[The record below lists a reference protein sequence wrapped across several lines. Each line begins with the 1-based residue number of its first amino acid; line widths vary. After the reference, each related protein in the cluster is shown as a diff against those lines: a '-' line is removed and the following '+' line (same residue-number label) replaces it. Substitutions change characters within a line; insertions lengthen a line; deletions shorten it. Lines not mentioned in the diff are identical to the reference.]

1 MKFHGSW
8 EPFFN
13 QERAKDY
20 YKKLEQRVK
29 KAYEEE
35 IVYPTLS
42 NIFRAYDLTAPDE
55 VKVVILGQDPYHNGQ
70 ATGLAFSVNQGE
82 KLPPSLKNIFKEL
95 YDDLGIIRDNGDLTD
110 WARQGVFL
118 LNTSLTVLAHKPASH
133 ADIGWTPFVEN
144 TIKYLNSRNKNII
157 WVLWGRH
164 AEKYESLMDGVI
176 IKSAH
181 PSPFSARRG
190 FFGSRPFSQINN
202 ILKANKCEVIHF

>member
-20 YKKLEQRVK
+20 YKKLEENVK
-29 KAYEEE
+29 NAYEKEL
-35 IVYPTLS
+35 VYPALAD
-42 NIFRAYDLTAPDE
+42 IFRAYDLTPLDD

-70 ATGLAFSVNQGE
+70 ATGLAFSVHQGE
-82 KLPPSLKNIFKEL
+82 KLPPSLRNIFKEL
-95 YDDLGIIRDNGDLTD
+95 YDDLGIVRENGDLTD

-133 ADIGWTPFVEN
+133 ANIGWTPFVEN

-157 WVLWGRH
+157 WVLWGKH
-164 AEKYESLMDGVI
+164 AEKYETFMDGVI

-190 FFGSRPFSQINN
+190 FFGSHPFSQINN
-202 ILKANKCEVIHF
+202 ILKANKCEEIHF